1 MKASWITGIWNCL
14 NYYRHST
21 ETKWISN
28 NFIIKED
35 KMMAIIGVSNYS
47 SVQEED
53 AGKITVKDQPQVGA
67 NLDLKI

>member
-21 ETKWISN
+21 ETKWISTIYLDDTDMKT
-28 NFIIKED
+28 IIE
-35 KMMAIIGVSNYS
+35 A
-47 SVQEED
+47 VQEED
-53 AGKITVKDQPQVGA
+53 AGKIPVKDQPQVGA